1 MTTNKDNE
9 KIEQTTEQS
18 NPYLARPE
26 DFEIG
31 APAQTSP
38 TPGHGQRGLTTREE
52 RLLAKRKSQG
62 KGQDLG
68 TTVDDAGLP
77 RAGNRQ

>member
-1 MTTNKDNE
+1 MTTNRDNE
-9 KIEQTTEQS
+9 KIEQTSEQS

-38 TPGHGQRGLTTREE
+38 TPGHGQRGLTKSEE
-52 RLLAKRKSQG
+52 RLLLAKRKSQG
-62 KGQDLG
+62 KGVDLG
-68 TTVDDAGLP
+68 TTVDDATPYDLS
-77 RAGNRQ
+77 R

>member
-1 MTTNKDNE
+1 MTNE
-9 KIEQTTEQS
+9 QDRKIELTPQQQ

-52 RLLAKRKSQG
+52 LLLLAKRKSQG

-68 TTVDDAGLP
+68 TAVDDAGLP